1 MVLSPKYYNML
12 GVSPEAQEYRLNEC
26 CSFKKA
32 EGTWGPLSNLSTRY
46 PFKLNG
52 VQVHTTE
59 ALFQALRFPEYPVTQ
74 ELILLPTS
82 PVQAK
87 TQAKKLLG
95 SQSRKDFE
103 EIKLQLMYWCLRV
116 KFIKHYGSMGD
127 MFDKSGDR
135 EIVELTAN
143 DAYWGCIEDKEDKNI
158 ARGQNMIG
166 KLLMKLRSFYNDTK
180 ATGEF
185 MFVEPLEIEEF
196 KLKGQPIGRV
206 EHPVWSKKYAVAAA
220 SDAMGNQ

>member
-1 MVLSPKYYNML
+1 ML
-12 GVSPEAQEYRLNEC
+12 GVSPDVQEYRLSEC

-32 EGTWGPLSNLSTRY
+32 EGTWGPFSNLNTKY

-52 VQVHTTE
+52 VQIHTSE
-59 ALFQALRFPEYPVTQ
+59 ALFQALRFPDYPVTQ

-87 TQAKKLLG
+87 TQAKKLLS

-103 EIKLQLMYWCLRV
+103 DIKLQLMYWCLRV
-116 KFIKHYGSMGD
+116 RFIKHYGSMGD

-135 EIVELTAN
+135 EIVEITSN
-143 DAYWGCIEDKEDKNI
+143 DAYWGCIESKEDKNI
-158 ARGQNMIG
+158 VKGQNMMG

-180 ATGEF
+180 LTGEF
-185 MFVEPLEIEEF
+185 MYVEPLDIDNF
-196 KLKGQPIGRV
+196 KLKGQEIGRV
-206 EHPVWSKKYAVAAA
+206 EHPVWSKKFAVPDA
-220 SDAMGNQ
+220 SKEG